1 VILRL
6 VPSVACAG
14 ATTGGGTSTIASGAV
29 RVEDASTAVCTC
41 GRGGGSGETINE
53 TTPTTAAM
61 TVTEISAN
69 IHCLA
74 RRSC

>member
-14 ATTGGGTSTIASGAV
+14 ATTGAGASTIASGAV
-29 RVEDASTAVCTC
+29 RVEDASTAVCIC
-41 GRGGGSGETINE
+41 GRGGVSGQTISE

-61 TVTEISAN
+61 IVKRLFAAMQS
-69 IHCLA
+69 
-74 RRSC
+74 RFG